1 MKLGGEIVKKNSLGL
16 TRMNELGWRYILV
29 PLPNKSETQLFLKM
43 RKNQTNK
50 QGGKNETDKTKQRK
64 KRTTKK

>member
-16 TRMNELGWRYILV
+16 TSMNELGWRYILV
-29 PLPNKSETQLFLKM
+29 PLPNKRMKLFSKM
-43 RKNQTNK
+43 QNKNKNK
-50 QGGKNETDKTKQRK
+50 GGKNETDKTKQRK

>member
-29 PLPNKSETQLFLKM
+29 PLPNKRTQLLSKL